1 MIVAGAVVIVALVG
15 VRLSPMGPGPSVPA
29 GATALHIT
37 TESPHLLPTLA
48 CETAALVPARL
59 ATVNSDL
66 VLRAVGSGETIP
78 VVWPSGWAAWLVD
91 GRGELVGRDGS
102 VFAREGD
109 VLSDLGGG
117 VGSDDLFHVCI
128 VGT

>member
-1 MIVAGAVVIVALVG
+1 
-15 VRLSPMGPGPSVPA
+15 MGPGPALPA

-37 TESPHLLPTLA
+37 TEAPHLIPTLA

-59 ATVNSDL
+59 ANVNGDL
-66 VLRAVGSGETIP
+66 VLRAVASGETIA
-78 VVWPSGWAAWLVD
+78 VVWPSGWAAWLVE
-91 GRGELVGRDGS
+91 GRAELVGRDGS

-128 VGT
+128 IGT

>member
-1 MIVAGAVVIVALVG
+1 L
-15 VRLSPMGPGPSVPA
+15 PT

-37 TESPHLLPTLA
+37 TEAPHLLPTFA

-59 ATVNSDL
+59 TMVNGEL
-66 VLRAVGSGETIP
+66 VLQAVGSGELIP
-78 VVWPSGWAAWLVD
+78 VVWPSGWAAWQVD
-91 GRGELVGRDGS
+91 GQAELVGRDGS

-128 VGT
+128 VGS

>member
-1 MIVAGAVVIVALVG
+1 
-15 VRLSPMGPGPSVPA
+15 MGPGPALPA

-37 TESPHLLPTLA
+37 TEASHLIPTLA

-59 ATVNSDL
+59 ATVNGDL
-66 VLRAVGSGETIP
+66 VLRAVASGETIA

-91 GRGELVGRDGS
+91 GRAELVGRDGS

-128 VGT
+128 IGT